1 MPKRGCDVN
10 TCEIAKFYRLNN
22 NGLCQV
28 VSMTVPRRSELFQ
41 EDLYP
46 DTLSDEAATTAEE
59 WFAGSEAEP
68 ILVSLK
74 VSNVRKVCRDLNRLS
89 TSGFCVFCKSK

>member
-28 VSMTVPRRSELFQ
+28 IQMTVPRRSELFQ

-46 DTLSDEAATTAEE
+46 DTLSDESATTAEE
-59 WFAGSEAEP
+59 WIEGTDAEP

-74 VSNVRKVCRDLNRLS
+74 VSAHLLC
-89 TSGFCVFCKSK
+89 FCDSNTPRIQNIEWAI